1 MSIFCSLV
9 KAAFDAVSRI
19 ELQRFVKKLGR
30 DLTTEQKILLEER
43 RSRLRSQIDDFE
55 KQAPIYLGPLVISSS
70 SRTSN
75 IEDWVDLEGLD
86 VDYDLP
92 DVSTTAIDTSQID
105 ESLPPESRPLPL
117 PSAMVPDHLDSNVE
131 LPEIVSCEFDLRQG
145 QANDALHD
153 LRISIAYKS
162 YLYRAGIRNN
172 SLTQSYSTRSYGGV
186 RAVQMSI
193 EQAAKTYRL
202 ARKVMIKLKPSNTLS
217 SKYPALQKEDLRAS
231 TAVADS
237 NAPGQRSEILSWI
250 WNVPSIPRDGGSP
263 AHLDECQ
270 YFYMFHYF
278 SLR

>member
-1 MSIFCSLV
+1 MSIFHSLV
-9 KAAFDAVSRI
+9 KAAFDVEGRI

-92 DVSTTAIDTSQID
+92 DVSPTTTDTSQID

-117 PSAMVPDHLDSNVE
+117 PSATVPDHLDSNAE

-153 LRISIAYKS
+153 LRLSIMYKS
-162 YLYRAGIRNN
+162 YLYRAGVRNN
-172 SLTQSYSTRSYGGV
+172 SPTQSYSTRSYGEV
-186 RAVQMSI
+186 RAVQTSI

-250 WNVPSIPRDGGSP
+250 WNISSVPRDGESP

-270 YFYMFHYF
+270 YFYIFYYF
-278 SLR
+278 SLC

>member
-1 MSIFCSLV
+1 M
-9 KAAFDAVSRI
+9 VSRI

-30 DLTTEQKILLEER
+30 DLTTEQKILLQEK

-55 KQAPIYLGPLVISSS
+55 KQAPIYLGQLVISHS

-75 IEDWVDLEGLD
+75 VEDWADLEGLD
-86 VDYDLP
+86 VDYDFP
-92 DVSTTAIDTSQID
+92 EFSATIIDTSQID

-117 PSAMVPDHLDSNVE
+117 PSAIVPDHLDRAAE
-131 LPEIVSCEFDLRQG
+131 LPEIASCEFDLRQG

-162 YLYRAGIRNN
+162 YLYRAGVRNN
-172 SLTQSYSTRSYGGV
+172 SPTHSYSTRSYGEV
-186 RAVQMSI
+186 RAAQTSI

-202 ARKVMIKLKPSNTLS
+202 ARKVMVKLKPSNDLL
-217 SKYPALQKEDLRAS
+217 SKYPALQKDDLRAS

-237 NAPGQRSEILSWI
+237 NAPGQRSELLSWI
-250 WNVPSIPRDGGSP
+250 WNIPSVPRDGGSA

-270 YFYMFHYF
+270 CLHILC
-278 SLR
+278 SLSSH